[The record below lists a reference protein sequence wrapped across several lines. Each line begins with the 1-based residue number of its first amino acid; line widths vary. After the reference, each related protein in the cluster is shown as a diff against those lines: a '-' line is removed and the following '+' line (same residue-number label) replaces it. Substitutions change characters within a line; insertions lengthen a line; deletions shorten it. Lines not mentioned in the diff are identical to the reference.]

1 MLDQNL
7 KPWLI
12 EVNHTPSFTTDTPLD
27 RNIKMNVIH
36 DTLKLMNITLEAKA
50 KFKKS
55 ERVNMR
61 KRVLTGKFSRMTAEE
76 RQAEVE
82 KAQKERDEWESQNL
96 GGYERVYPIENTSED
111 GENYADFLKES
122 NRLWEEWNGTSNF
135 IILANHLISDSRKEG
150 REKGA
155 TSQ

>member
-36 DTLKLMNITLEAKA
+36 DTLKLMNITLEAKS
-50 KFKKS
+50 KFKKN
-55 ERVNMR
+55 ERINMR

-76 RQAEVE
+76 RQIEIE

-96 GGYERVYPIENTSED
+96 GGYERVYPVE
-111 GENYADFLKES
+111 AMFC
-122 NRLWEEWNGTSNF
+122 
-135 IILANHLISDSRKEG
+135 
-150 REKGA
+150 
-155 TSQ
+155 